1 MPFLKLLPLNV
12 YAGLFVLAAFLSFNI
27 ADAFLKQA
35 STIYS
40 FAEAALY
47 PVLAYGILLIIAS
60 GFTKTFAGLTQIHKT
75 QHKKLHVIRAFCGTG
90 CFFSFVLAIQ
100 FITFAKTYTLLL
112 TAPLWVAVLSIF
124 FFKEKIGIHR
134 WTAILVGFAGV
145 LIVLRPGI
153 ITLSWASL
161 LVLSGALSLAVFL
174 ILTRKI
180 GAKEPMI
187 NMVLFPIITDCIVFL
202 PIILW
207 MGNWTPPQIEHFA
220 LFAASGFFYLMGTTF
235 SAVGFS
241 RGDSSML
248 APLQY
253 SQIIW
258 GTIIGLI
265 IFNEIPEKWTIIGAT
280 VIILSGVYLFY
291 REHKA
296 HKSLT

>member
-1 MPFLKLLPLNV
+1 MTFLKSLPLNV
-12 YAGLFVLAAFLSFNI
+12 YAGLFVLSAFLCFNI
-27 ADAFLKQA
+27 ADAFLKKA
-35 STIYS
+35 STIYT

-47 PVLAYGILLIIAS
+47 PILAYGILLVIAS
-60 GFTKTFAGLTQIHKT
+60 NFSKTFSGLRQIHKT
-75 QHKKLHVIRAFCGTG
+75 QYKALHSIRAICGTG

-100 FITFAKTYTLLL
+100 FITFAETYTLLL

-124 FFKEKIGIHR
+124 FFKEQIGVHR
-134 WTAILVGFAGV
+134 WAAILIGFAGV
-145 LIVLRPGI
+145 LIVLRPGLI
-153 ITLSWASL
+153 SLSWASL
-161 LVLSGALSLAVFL
+161 LVLMGALSLAIFL

-180 GAKEPMI
+180 GPKEPMI
-187 NMVLFPIITDCIVFL
+187 NMVLFPVITDCLVFI

-207 MGNWTPPQIEHFA
+207 MGDWTPPQFEHFA
-220 LFAASGFFYLMGTTF
+220 LFLAAGFFYLIGTTF

-265 IFNEIPEKWTIIGAT
+265 IFNEIPEKWTIIGAA
-280 VIILSGVYLFY
+280 VITLSGVYLFY

-296 HKSLT
+296 HKNLS